1 MANIAAYAEKAM
13 LDWVLGGAA
22 PTRPTIWSVGLSLGA
37 PTSISGSEITTGS
50 GYARQTLVMAAAV
63 SPGGSATNAS
73 AMTFGPFSGAASIS
87 GIQLWDTI
95 LTLNSGNML
104 WYGLLATARTVGVGD
119 SLVIASG
126 ALTISLA

>member
-13 LDWVLGGAA
+13 LDWCLLGAV
-22 PTRPTIWSVGLSLGA
+22 PTRPTTVNAGLALGN
-37 PTSISGSEITTGS
+37 PTSISGSEIGAGS
-50 GYARQTLVMAAAV
+50 GYARSAMTFAAAA
-63 SPGGSATNAS
+63 SPAGTVTNNAPV
-73 AMTFGPFSGAASIS
+73 TFGPFSNAQSIS
-87 GIQLWDTI
+87 GLQIWDTI
-95 LTLNSGNML
+95 LGQNSGNML